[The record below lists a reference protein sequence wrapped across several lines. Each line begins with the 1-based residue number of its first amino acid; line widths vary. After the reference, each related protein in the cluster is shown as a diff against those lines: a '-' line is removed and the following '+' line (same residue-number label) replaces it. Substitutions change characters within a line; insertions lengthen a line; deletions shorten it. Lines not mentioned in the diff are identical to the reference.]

1 MNDSHLRRKFMGDN
15 DFSDLQ
21 RRVAGERRSG
31 IDTRSEQERQ
41 SIGERR
47 SGLDRRADSRPEQT
61 SVARPSEA
69 QLALFARRLRRAL
82 RSEKSRDLFGVARG
96 EGDFAIYPEVLR
108 TVEWIESLAGATADD
123 VQQPAGPGKITLRT
137 PTS

>member
-1 MNDSHLRRKFMGDN
+1 MGDN
-15 DFSDLQ
+15 DFSNTQ

-41 SIGERR
+41 LNGERR
-47 SGLDRRADSRPEQT
+47 SGVDRRTDGVPAQT
-61 SVARPSEA
+61 SATQPSGA

-108 TVEWIESLAGATADD
+108 TVEWIESLAGPAADE
-123 VQQPAGPGKITLRT
+123 VQQSASPGKITLRT